1 MKKILLLLLV
11 SFIAKPDYNSVG
23 LSYGN
28 IGGDIDVLSLGYE
41 QVNSKF
47 AVTGVVSNLDAGLAD
62 VTLTEVMLDYGFGN
76 FNEGSWFVG
85 LEHARASGGGDSF
98 SDTFLNV
105 GYKKVSGEGLDWGVS
120 IDSEEQDVTAR
131 VTQWLDNGLGVGA
144 RVTVFEEDE
153 LFEVS
158 LKYKW

>member
-47 AVTGVVSNLDAGLAD
+47 AVTGVVANLDAGLAD

-85 LEHARASGGGDSF
+85 LEHARASGGGESL

-105 GYKKVSGEGLDWGVS
+105 GYKKASGEGLDWGVS
-120 IDSEEQDVTAR
+120 IDSEEQDLTLGVTR
-131 VTQWLDNGLGVGA
+131 WFEDGLGIGA
-144 RVTVFEEDE
+144 GVTILEEDE
-153 LFEVS
+153 LFQIS
-158 LKYKW
+158 AQYKW